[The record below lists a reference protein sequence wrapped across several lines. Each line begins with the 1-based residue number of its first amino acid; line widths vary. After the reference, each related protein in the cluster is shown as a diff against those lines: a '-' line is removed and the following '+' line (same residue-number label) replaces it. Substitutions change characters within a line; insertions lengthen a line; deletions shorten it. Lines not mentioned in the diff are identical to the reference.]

1 MLLYLM
7 AASAAPAAALPAAA
21 ALGCYVVGITIAARL
36 EHKNGSL
43 PAASSM
49 LALGLLYT
57 PGIVFVM
64 SFASPNGYSMQ
75 IVILAAFA
83 ILIAYA
89 TQMLRKGGAAIGQAV
104 GTLLAGIAIV
114 DALAVS
120 TVSVTVALG
129 FVALT
134 PVLRFWQRWVAA
146 T

>member
-1 MLLYLM
+1 
-7 AASAAPAAALPAAA
+7 
-21 ALGCYVVGITIAARL
+21 
-36 EHKNGSL
+36 
-43 PAASSM
+43 M

-64 SFASPNGYSMQ
+64 SFAAPDGYSMQ

-89 TQMLRKGGAAIGQAV
+89 TQMLRKGGAAIGRAV

-120 TVSVTVALG
+120 TVSVTLALG
-129 FVALT
+129 FVALA
-134 PVLRFWQRWVAA
+134 PVLRLWQRWVAA